1 MTFRLLRANH
11 RWLGL
16 SLCALLLMMGLYPTQ
31 AQAPQLAAIMEVIA
45 PGVEVQ
51 RVGTASWLTV
61 NLEAI
66 VGVGDEIRTD
76 ASGRARIIFFADG
89 TDTELLP
96 NTSYRIEEFEGAPN
110 DFSLT
115 VSVLAGN
122 TLQRINR
129 LADTQADYNV
139 NTPGMEMVARGTA
152 FAVRVEDDGRSAMLV
167 SEGGVEAVKDDE
179 AEQVPLGF
187 GVRAAVD
194 EELSDVVAAT
204 TFDQLD
210 AALDGCAVQLQFA
223 GDIRLNVRT
232 APSLE
237 ADRVGTIDP
246 SEIDNFIGV
255 NAANEWYRLPFRE
268 GFGWVQIGS
277 NIRVLEGCAGFRV
290 FPDDHPSE
298 DISLYS
304 YLGDQ
309 IEITPPPD
317 APSEDEAGEATES
330 EEAETESEESDE

>member
-1 MTFRLLRANH
+1 MKVRHLWVNQ
-11 RWLGL
+11 RWLAL
-16 SLCALLLMMGLYPTQ
+16 SLCALFLILGLYPVH
-31 AQAPQLAAIMEVIA
+31 AQDAQLAAIMEVVA
-45 PGVEVQ
+45 PGVEVR
-51 RVGTASWLTV
+51 RVGTASWLAV

-96 NTSYRIEEFEGAPN
+96 NTSYRIEEFAGEA
-110 DFSLT
+110 SAYRLT

-139 NTPGMEMVARGTA
+139 NTPGMEMVARGTV
-152 FAVRVEDDGRSAMLV
+152 FAIRVEDDGRSAMLV
-167 SEGGVEAVKDDE
+167 SEGGVEALKDAE

-210 AALDGCAVQLQFA
+210 AALDGCAVRLQFA

-232 APSLE
+232 APRLE

-255 NAANEWYRLPFRE
+255 NAANEWYRLAFRE

-277 NIRVLEGCAGFRV
+277 NLRVLEGCAGFRV
-290 FPDDHPSE
+290 FPDEHGPE
-298 DISLYS
+298 DISLYT

-309 IEITPPPD
+309 IEITPTPEA
-317 APSEDEAGEATES
+317 APESSEDEAS
-330 EEAETESEESDE
+330 EEAESEETDE